1 MIRFIQA
8 GAIALAALS
17 ATAAVAQETI
27 RFAVTDIDGME
38 AVQREMGPF
47 KDAFEKA
54 SGLKVEFFPV
64 SGRTVAVEAM
74 AADQVDFVLTG
85 PAEYVVFNARLDAQP
100 VVTWN
105 RPDYFSN
112 VVVLDSSAYQT
123 TDDLKG
129 TTISFGEIGSTSQH
143 LSPATMLAEAGLVYA
158 QDYEPVFR
166 KRNIAMEARST
177 GDSSASGVTR

>member
-54 SGLKVEFFPV
+54 SGLKV
-64 SGRTVAVEAM
+64 
-74 AADQVDFVLTG
+74 
-85 PAEYVVFNARLDAQP
+85 
-100 VVTWN
+100 
-105 RPDYFSN
+105 
-112 VVVLDSSAYQT
+112 
-123 TDDLKG
+123 
-129 TTISFGEIGSTSQH
+129 
-143 LSPATMLAEAGLVYA
+143 
-158 QDYEPVFR
+158 
-166 KRNIAMEARST
+166 
-177 GDSSASGVTR
+177 